1 MVAAHKDIHFLDRKH
16 ILLSIKIPAK
26 LLVVFMERCHVVVE
40 SKISS
45 FTMIEHNTTG
55 LCSAQ
60 SVIVSIDL
68 SACSWHRKKKSHE
81 RELAAPS
88 SVTKKNKK
96 TAWDEEPN
104 DRSYEDTV
112 VSVYKEEATAAVHGA
127 MLSCE
132 RLPPVGK
139 PVTCCPFNIST
150 AVRMF
155 CHVNHFQIILV
166 TSMRVSQRE
175 RNELFSPGLCLSL
188 WEELLTLCFKQY

>member
-96 TAWDEEPN
+96 TA
-104 DRSYEDTV
+104 
-112 VSVYKEEATAAVHGA
+112 
-127 MLSCE
+127 
-132 RLPPVGK
+132 
-139 PVTCCPFNIST
+139 
-150 AVRMF
+150 
-155 CHVNHFQIILV
+155 
-166 TSMRVSQRE
+166 
-175 RNELFSPGLCLSL
+175 
-188 WEELLTLCFKQY
+188 